1 MCVVK
6 CFFDTTK
13 YKVELEFGSLRSWRY
28 CQGAA
33 VHGNNRT
40 GCDNSPGWLPG
51 RLWAGGCT
59 VKASISWL
67 LGEAFRMTNG
77 MRRGWNIHTH
87 TSFKFT
93 SCVLPSLPVSLPWLG
108 PPVPS
113 PCIYVCSLGAIHLF
127 WASHILRCCCTY
139 RVRLIRLRIKYIFQF
154 RPLKTAVHLGGGVS

>member
-1 MCVVK
+1 MKCVCGQVL
-6 CFFDTTK
+6 FRHN
-13 YKVELEFGSLRSWRY
+13 KVQSRTRIWEFKKL
-28 CQGAA
+28 AA

-40 GCDNSPGWLPG
+40 GCGNSPGWLPG

-113 PCIYVCSLGAIHLF
+113 PC
-127 WASHILRCCCTY
+127 
-139 RVRLIRLRIKYIFQF
+139 
-154 RPLKTAVHLGGGVS
+154 TAVHWELFIFSGPHTYCVVAVHTGLDWSGWGLNISSNSDLWKQQYIWVEG

>member
-40 GCDNSPGWLPG
+40 GCGNSPGWLPG

-113 PCIYVCSLGAIHLF
+113 PC
-127 WASHILRCCCTY
+127 
-139 RVRLIRLRIKYIFQF
+139 
-154 RPLKTAVHLGGGVS
+154 TAVHWELFIFSGPHTYCVVAVHTGLDWSGWGLNISSNSDLWKQQYIWVEG